1 MENLDDSLKWFK
13 SIPMWLRVV
22 VVILVSA
29 LVVIFSAT
37 SCGASRS
44 TVRVY
49 NRADSTTTT
58 ISVSNGDGG
67 STTVNVEPKIN
78 VDSTKIFSSNGN

>member
-1 MENLDDSLKWFK
+1 MEYLKKFWAWFK
-13 SIPMWLRVV
+13 SILPVSLRIVV
-22 VVILVSA
+22 VVLVAA
-29 LVVIFSAT
+29 LVVIFSLT
-37 SCGASRS
+37 SCGASKS

-58 ISVSNGDGG
+58 VSVSNGDGG

-78 VDSTKIFSSNGN
+78 VDSTKIL

>member
-1 MENLDDSLKWFK
+1 METFKKLFSWISSLSLIGKVL
-13 SIPMWLRVV
+13 SLIAIVIAIVV
-22 VVILVSA
+22 YL
-29 LVVIFSAT
+29 FFAT

-44 TVRVY
+44 SVRVY

-67 STTVNVEPKIN
+67 STTVNVQPHLDVKL
-78 VDSTKIFSSNGN
+78 DSTKIL

>member
-1 MENLDDSLKWFK
+1 MDKLKNLLTKISSLPVIGRVL
-13 SIPMWLRVV
+13 SIIIMVL
-22 VVILVSA
+22 IC
-29 LVVIFSAT
+29 VVIFFFLP

-49 NRADSTTTT
+49 NRADSTETT

-67 STTVNVEPKIN
+67 TTSVTVSPKIQI
-78 VDSTKIFSSNGN
+78 DSTNILSK

>member
-1 MENLDDSLKWFK
+1 MDNLKKLFSWISNLPKIGK
-13 SIPMWLRVV
+13 IISVL
-22 VVILVSA
+22 A
-29 LVVIFSAT
+29 LVLFLVVYLFFTSA
-37 SCGASRS
+37 CGASRS

-67 STTVNVEPKIN
+67 STTVNVQPQLEMN
-78 VDSTKIFSSNGN
+78 VDSTKIL

>member
-1 MENLDDSLKWFK
+1 MDNLKKLFSWISSLPKIGK
-13 SIPMWLRVV
+13 IISIL
-22 VVILVSA
+22 A
-29 LVVIFSAT
+29 LVLFLVVYLFFTS

-67 STTVNVEPKIN
+67 STTVNVQPQLDVK
-78 VDSTKIFSSNGN
+78 VDSTNIL

>member
-1 MENLDDSLKWFK
+1 ML
-13 SIPMWLRVV
+13 
-22 VVILVSA
+22 A
-29 LVVIFSAT
+29 LITFLFFSS

-49 NRADSTTTT
+49 NRADSTETT

-67 STTVNVEPKIN
+67 STSVTVSPQIKI
-78 VDSTKIFSSNGN
+78 DSTKFF

>member
-1 MENLDDSLKWFK
+1 MENLKNLLQKISNLPVIGKVLSL
-13 SIPMWLRVV
+13 IA
-22 VVILVSA
+22 I
-29 LVVIFSAT
+29 VIFLAVYLFFTS

-67 STTVNVEPKIN
+67 STTVNVQPQLDVK
-78 VDSTKIFSSNGN
+78 VDSTKIL

>member
-1 MENLDDSLKWFK
+1 METNEKWTWLKSL
-13 SIPMWLRVV
+13 PLWLRII
-22 VVILVSA
+22 VVILISA
-29 LVVIFSAT
+29 IVVIFSAT
-37 SCGASRS
+37 SCGASKS

-78 VDSTKIFSSNGN
+78 VDSTKIL

>member
-1 MENLDDSLKWFK
+1 MESIKNLLQKISNLPTIGKVLSL
-13 SIPMWLRVV
+13 IAIVIAIVV
-22 VVILVSA
+22 YL
-29 LVVIFSAT
+29 FFAT

-67 STTVNVEPKIN
+67 STTVNVQPQLDVKL
-78 VDSTKIFSSNGN
+78 DSTTIF

>member
-1 MENLDDSLKWFK
+1 MEKFSNLIQWISKLPKIGK
-13 SIPMWLRVV
+13 ILSILS
-22 VVILVSA
+22 IIIF
-29 LVVIFSAT
+29 LVVYLFFTT

-58 ISVSNGDGG
+58 VSVSNGDGG
-67 STTVNVEPKIN
+67 STTVNVEPNIN
-78 VDSTKIFSSNGN
+78 LDSTKIF

>member
-1 MENLDDSLKWFK
+1 MEYLNKFWTWFK
-13 SIPMWLRVV
+13 SIIPVWLRFVV
-22 VVILVSA
+22 AILVA
-29 LVVIFSAT
+29 VLVLIFSLT
-37 SCGASRS
+37 SCGASKS

-78 VDSTKIFSSNGN
+78 VDSTKIF

>member
-1 MENLDDSLKWFK
+1 MEYLNKFWTWFK
-13 SIPMWLRVV
+13 SILPVWLRVV
-22 VVILVSA
+22 VVVLVAA
-29 LVVIFSAT
+29 LVVIFSLT

-78 VDSTKIFSSNGN
+78 VDSTKIL

>member
-1 MENLDDSLKWFK
+1 MVLF
-13 SIPMWLRVV
+13 
-22 VVILVSA
+22 
-29 LVVIFSAT
+29 LVVYLFFTS

-67 STTVNVEPKIN
+67 STTVNVQPQLEMN
-78 VDSTKIFSSNGN
+78 VDSTKIL

>member
-1 MENLDDSLKWFK
+1 MNDSIKKLLSW
-13 SIPMWLRVV
+13 
-22 VVILVSA
+22 VITKPVWVKVLS
-29 LVVIFSAT
+29 VIVIMFLAIMVLFSAT
-37 SCGASRS
+37 SCGASKS

-78 VDSTKIFSSNGN
+78 VDSTKFF

>member
-1 MENLDDSLKWFK
+1 MEKISNLIQWISKLPKTGK
-13 SIPMWLRVV
+13 ILSILAI
-22 VVILVSA
+22 VIF
-29 LVVIFSAT
+29 LVVYLFFTT

-67 STTVNVEPKIN
+67 STTVNVQPQLDVKL
-78 VDSTKIFSSNGN
+78 DSTKIL

>member
-1 MENLDDSLKWFK
+1 MDNLKKLFSWISSLPKIGK
-13 SIPMWLRVV
+13 IISIIAMVLF
-22 VVILVSA
+22 
-29 LVVIFSAT
+29 LVVYLFFTS

-67 STTVNVEPKIN
+67 STTVNVQPQLEMN
-78 VDSTKIFSSNGN
+78 VDSTKIL

>member
-1 MENLDDSLKWFK
+1 METIKKLFSWISSLPK
-13 SIPMWLRVV
+13 IGRVLSLIGL
-22 VVILVSA
+22 VIF
-29 LVVIFSAT
+29 LVVYLFFTS

-67 STTVNVEPKIN
+67 STTVNVQPQLDVK
-78 VDSTKIFSSNGN
+78 VDSTNIL

>member
-1 MENLDDSLKWFK
+1 MDNLKKLFSWISNLPKIGK
-13 SIPMWLRVV
+13 VLSILAI
-22 VVILVSA
+22 VIF
-29 LVVIFSAT
+29 LVVYLFFTT

-67 STTVNVEPKIN
+67 STTVNVQPQLDVKL
-78 VDSTKIFSSNGN
+78 DSTKIL

>member
-1 MENLDDSLKWFK
+1 MEYLNKFWTWFK
-13 SIPMWLRVV
+13 SILPVWLRVV
-22 VVILVSA
+22 VAILVAA
-29 LVVIFSAT
+29 LVVILSMT
-37 SCGASRS
+37 SCGASKS

-78 VDSTKIFSSNGN
+78 IDSTKIL

>member
-1 MENLDDSLKWFK
+1 MNE
-13 SIPMWLRVV
+13 SIKKLLSW
-22 VVILVSA
+22 VITKPVWVKVLS
-29 LVVIFSAT
+29 VIVIMILTIMVLFSAT
-37 SCGASRS
+37 SCGASKS

-67 STTVNVEPKIN
+67 STTVNVEPKIKI
-78 VDSTKIFSSNGN
+78 DSTKIF

>member
-1 MENLDDSLKWFK
+1 MENLDDRWKWFK
-13 SIPMWLRVV
+13 SVPVWLRVV
-22 VVILVSA
+22 VVILISA

-37 SCGASRS
+37 SCGASKS

-67 STTVNVEPKIN
+67 STTVNVSPNLQI
-78 VDSTKIFSSNGN
+78 DSTKIFSPNGN

>member
-1 MENLDDSLKWFK
+1 MDNLKKLFLWISNLPKIGK
-13 SIPMWLRVV
+13 ILSILAI
-22 VVILVSA
+22 VIF
-29 LVVIFSAT
+29 LVVYLFFTT

-67 STTVNVEPKIN
+67 STTVNVQPQLDVKL
-78 VDSTKIFSSNGN
+78 DSTKIL